1 MQKSVKERFLRMIN
15 ENQGLINSI
24 CRVYGNETNFEDLRQ
39 DVLLQLW
46 RAYPKFRAESTAKTW
61 IYRVCLNTILAKRR
75 NESRRPKYVE
85 MEEEQTLASSVIPF
99 SDDHLQQLHFLIKQL
114 SDLDN
119 AITLLHLEGY
129 AHREIAE
136 ILDLTPTNVSTR
148 FNRIKIKLKKMY
160 ERKAYGI
167 E

>member
-1 MQKSVKERFLRMIN
+1 MAI
-15 ENQGLINSI
+15 
-24 CRVYGNETNFEDLRQ
+24 D
-39 DVLLQLW
+39 
-46 RAYPKFRAESTAKTW
+46 
-61 IYRVCLNTILAKRR
+61 
-75 NESRRPKYVE
+75 
-85 MEEEQTLASSVIPF
+85 EEQALARAILPF

-114 SDLDN
+114 SDVDN

-136 ILDLTPTNVSTR
+136 MLNLSPTNVSTR

-160 ERKAYGI
+160 EIKAYGI

>member
-1 MQKSVKERFLRMIN
+1 MQKSVKERFLKMVN

-24 CRVYGNETNFEDLRQ
+24 CRVYSIEANFEDLRQ

-46 RAYPKFRAESTAKTW
+46 RAYPRFRAESTARTW
-61 IYRVCLNTILAKRR
+61 IYRVCLNTILAQKR
-75 NESRRPKYVE
+75 NESRRPKYVAMDE
-85 MEEEQTLASSVIPF
+85 DQALASAILPF
-99 SDDHLQQLHFLIKQL
+99 SDDHLQQLHYLIRQL

-136 ILDLTPTNVSTR
+136 ILALTPTNVSTR
-148 FNRIKIKLKKMY
+148 FNRIKIKLKRIY
-160 ERKAYGI
+160 ERIAYGI

>member
-1 MQKSVKERFLRMIN
+1 MQKSLKQRFLRMVN
-15 ENQGLINSI
+15 DYHGLINSI
-24 CRVYGNETNFEDLRQ
+24 CRIYSKESNFEDLRQ

-46 RAYPKFRAESTAKTW
+46 RAYPNFRGESTAKTW

-75 NESRRPKYVE
+75 DESRRPKYVS
-85 MEEEQTLASSVIPF
+85 MDEETTPRSISLPF
-99 SDDHLQQLHFLIKQL
+99 TDDHMQQLHFLIQQL

-129 AHREIAE
+129 GHKEIAE
-136 ILDLTPTNVSTR
+136 ILQLTPTNVSTR
-148 FNRIKIKLKKMY
+148 FNRIKSKLKKMY
-160 ERKAYGI
+160 KRMTYGM

>member
-1 MQKSVKERFLRMIN
+1 MPKSLKERFIKMVD

-24 CRVYGNETNFEDLRQ
+24 CRIYSKESNFEDLRQ

-46 RAYPKFRAESTAKTW
+46 RAYPQFRAESTAKTW

-75 NESRRPKYVE
+75 DESRRPKYVA
-85 MEEEQTLASSVIPF
+85 MDNDQALIGKPLPF

-119 AITLLHLEGY
+119 AITVLHLEGY
-129 AHREIAE
+129 AHREIAQ

-148 FNRIKIKLKKMY
+148 FNRIKTKLKKMY
-160 ERKAYGI
+160 ERIAYGI
-167 E
+167 K